1 MKATVIMPTFNNG
14 ITLNYSIPSILNQ
27 TVKDIELFIIG
38 DGVPDNT
45 RAIIRKFI
53 KKDKRIKFFDNP
65 KDKRHGE
72 IYRHKALKQ
81 AKGKIACYLSDDDL
95 MFPDHIETMLKLLKN
110 GNFCH
115 TYLARIEANG
125 EVVPCLI
132 DLSLKDYQHLMLA
145 GVSFIA
151 LSFVGHTLSIYRK
164 LPFGWRTAPKGI
176 YRDLYMCQQ
185 FLSHPACK
193 PVSGFV
199 PTLFYFPS
207 PSRRKWSIQKRA
219 QELESW
225 SKKLKNLAFIKQ
237 YRHEFLEKEIRNN
250 AIVTAKI
257 HMVEELLKKN
267 RVLEK
272 NFARIRS
279 TKAWRLYNLLSR
291 SPIGILLKR
300 VSRQVS
306 F

>member
-1 MKATVIMPTFNNG
+1 MKATVIMPTFNHG

-27 TVKDIELFIIG
+27 SVKDIELFIIG
-38 DGVPDNT
+38 DGVLDAT
-45 RAIIRKFI
+45 REIIRKFI

-65 KDKRHGE
+65 KDIRHGE
-72 IYRHKALKQ
+72 VHRHEALKQ
-81 AKGKIACYLSDDDL
+81 AKGKIVCYLSDDDL
-95 MFPDHIETMLKLLKN
+95 MFPDHVEKMLELLKN

-125 EVVPCLI
+125 EVIPCLI
-132 DLSLKDYQHLMLA
+132 DLSLKDYQHLILS

-151 LSFVGHTLSIYRK
+151 LSFVGHTLSLYRK

-176 YRDLYMCQQ
+176 YSDLYMWQQ
-185 FLSHPACK
+185 FLSHPGCK

-207 PSRRKWSIQKRA
+207 PQRKKWSIEKRA
-219 QELESW
+219 QELEKY
-225 SKKLKNLAFIKQ
+225 SKKIKSLAFIKQ
-237 YRHEFLEKEIRNN
+237 YRQEFLEKEIRNN

-257 HMVEELLKKN
+257 HMVEELLKNN
-267 RVLEK
+267 RVLEEQ
-272 NFARIRS
+272 FARVTN
-279 TKAWRLYNLLSR
+279 TKVWRLYSFLKN
-291 SPIGILLKR
+291 SPVGILLKL
-300 VSRQVS
+300 VSKQVS

>member
-1 MKATVIMPTFNNG
+1 MKATVVMPTFDHG

-53 KKDKRIKFFDNP
+53 KKDNRIKFFDNP

-72 IYRHKALKQ
+72 IYRHEALKQ
-81 AKGKIACYLSDDDL
+81 AKGKNVCYLSDDDL
-95 MFPDHIETMLKLLKN
+95 MFPDHIEIMLDLLKK

-125 EVVPCLI
+125 NSIACLI
-132 DLSLKDYQHLMLA
+132 DLSLKDYQNLMLS

-151 LSFVGHTLSIYRK
+151 LSFVGHTLSLYKK
-164 LPFGWRTAPKGI
+164 LPYGWRTTPKGI
-176 YRDLYMCQQ
+176 YTDLYMWQQ
-185 FLSHPACK
+185 FLSHPDCK

-199 PTLFYFPS
+199 PSLYYFPS
-207 PSRRKWSIQKRA
+207 PQRKKWSIQKRA
-219 QELESW
+219 HELERW
-225 SKKLKNLAFIKQ
+225 SIKISNPNFIKQ
-237 YRHEFLEKEIRNN
+237 YRQEFLAKEIRNN
-250 AIVTAKI
+250 AMVTAKI
-257 HMVEELLKKN
+257 LMVEELLKRT
-267 RVLEK
+267 RVLE
-272 NFARIRS
+272 NQIARIRN
-279 TKAWRLYNLLSR
+279 TKAWRLYNLVKN
-291 SPIGILLKR
+291 SPIGILMKQ